1 MNKKTDK
8 DRKETLVN
16 FRVTDAEKKLLE
28 NLMEGTGL
36 SASEILRMQIF
47 TRKDIIEA
55 MYKKQKRET

>member
-8 DRKETLVN
+8 DRKDTLVN